1 VGRLRHP
8 LEKHGA
14 VGGGN
19 AVNEEKKPI
28 AQDAYEKLADAYAE
42 MIETKPHNAYLE
54 RPATLSLLPDV
65 KGKRV
70 LDAGCGPGLYADLLV
85 QRGAEVFAVDASPRM
100 LEHARRRLG
109 GRATIML
116 HDLREP
122 LGFLGDDS
130 INLVLTSLVMDY
142 IEDWVPVFK
151 EFRRV
156 LKSDGVLVFSVGHPA
171 INFVLKEGMEDY
183 FCVHRME
190 MLWTGFGVELVM
202 PSYHRP
208 IEAMVESLYEAGF
221 LVERLIEAKPTEDYR
236 RADSEGYE
244 KVSKRPTFINIRAV
258 PGP

>member
-1 VGRLRHP
+1 
-8 LEKHGA
+8 
-14 VGGGN
+14 
-19 AVNEEKKPI
+19 VNEDKEPI
-28 AQDAYEKLADAYAE
+28 SHDAYEKLADAYAE

-54 RPATLSLLPDV
+54 RPATLSLLPDL

-85 QRGAEVFAVDASPRM
+85 QRGAEVVAVDASTRM

-122 LGFLGDDS
+122 LVFLGNDS
-130 INLVLTSLVMDY
+130 VDLVLASLVMDY
-142 IEDWVPVFK
+142 IEDWVPVLK

-183 FCVHRME
+183 FGVHRME
-190 MLWTGFGVELVM
+190 MLWTGFGVDVVM

-208 IEAMVESLYEAGF
+208 IEAMVESLHEAGF
-221 LVERLIEAKPTEDYR
+221 LVERLIEAEPTEDYR
-236 RADSEGYE
+236 KADPESYY
-244 KVSKRPTFINIRAV
+244 KVSKRPSFLNIRAV
-258 PGP
+258 PSL

>member
-1 VGRLRHP
+1 M
-8 LEKHGA
+8 
-14 VGGGN
+14 
-19 AVNEEKKPI
+19 NEEKNPI
-28 AQDAYEKLADAYAE
+28 ALDAYEKLADAYAE

-85 QRGAEVFAVDASPRM
+85 QRGAEMVAVDASPRM

-109 GRATIML
+109 DRANVRL
-116 HDLREP
+116 HDLRKP
-122 LGFLGDDS
+122 LGFLEDDS
-130 INLVLTSLVMDY
+130 VDLVLASLVMDY

-156 LKSDGVLVFSVGHPA
+156 LKSDGVFVFSVGHPA

-183 FCVHRME
+183 FSVHRME
-190 MLWTGFGVELVM
+190 MLWTGFGVEVVM

-208 IEAMVESLYEAGF
+208 IEAIVESLHEAGF

-236 RADSEGYE
+236 RVDPEGYE
-244 KVSKRPTFINIRAV
+244 KASKRPSFLNIRAV
-258 PGP
+258 PSP